1 MTIIEK
7 TDNKLTIPVGIGV
20 VQTETTRNFY
30 NTSDA
35 TATANDILVDKV
47 AYGKYGKLTGTLD
60 LIAEKE
66 ISYQDGYETGKTDGY
81 ENGYDIGY
89 GNGYTEGETNG
100 YNNGY
105 NIGVADGVVEGKNE
119 IIEGQSDATITP
131 QNVLSGYVGYGKDNE
146 RIVGESDAI
155 TNIDVSANGI
165 VFHNWTMDTLPHY
178 YSFSNVTNLDNMFN
192 NCPNFQIMQGVIDAI
207 SVENFGNIFVNCP
220 KISNI
225 AIYNISKPINIAPY
239 NLLTADSVHYIL
251 DGLLPVEDSP
261 IISLGDNIK
270 KVTDEDLA
278 AAANKGWL
286 ITGYNL
292 IATFNVNLNDQWELS
307 TTIPNPNSE
316 EYDGVYQSF
325 SNYHVANG
333 KAQMMIEIEGYVNFS
348 FFIRS
353 YAESNYDYI
362 WVGQLDKV
370 PTSDNDAYATTKSK
384 ANGNTT
390 IKGYTEVKFKNMDAG
405 KHTIYVVYKKDTS
418 GDNDDDRGYV
428 LIPKIQ

>member
-20 VQTETTRNFY
+20 IQTETVRNFY

-35 TATANDILVDKV
+35 TANASDILIDKV

-60 LIAEKE
+60 LDAEKE

-81 ENGYDIGY
+81 YSGYDIGY
-89 GNGYTEGETNG
+89 TNGYTEGETS
-100 YNNGY
+100 
-105 NIGVADGVVEGKNE
+105 
-119 IIEGQSDATITP
+119 IIQNQSDANITP
-131 QNVLSGYVGYGKDNE
+131 NDVFIGKIGYSANNEKVVGTLE
-146 RIVGESDAI
+146 AI

-165 VFHNWTMDTLPHY
+165 VFHDWTMDTLPHY
-178 YSFSNVTNLDNMFN
+178 YNFSNVTNLDNMFN
-192 NCPNFQIMQGVIDAI
+192 NCPNFQIMQGIIDAI
-207 SVENFGNIFVNCP
+207 SVENFGNIFVDCP

-225 AIYNISKPINIAPY
+225 AISNISKSINIASY
-239 NLLTADSVHYIL
+239 NLLTTDSVHSIL

-261 IISLGDNIK
+261 IISLGANIK
-270 KVTDEDLA
+270 KATDEDLA

-292 IATFNVNLNDQWELS
+292 IGTFNVNLNDQWELS

-325 SNYHVANG
+325 SNYKVNNG

-348 FFIRS
+348 IFIRS
-353 YAESNYDYI
+353 YGEANYDYI

-370 PTSDNDAYATTKSK
+370 PTSDNDAYATTRSK
-384 ANGNTT
+384 PNANTT
-390 IKGYTEVKFKNMDAG
+390 IEGYTEVKFENLDAG
-405 KHTIYVVYKKDTS
+405 KHTIYIVYKKDGS
-418 GDNDDDRGYV
+418 GDQNDDRGYV
-428 LIPKIQ
+428 LIPKFQ

>member
-1 MTIIEK
+1 
-7 TDNKLTIPVGIGV
+7 
-20 VQTETTRNFY
+20 
-30 NTSDA
+30 
-35 TATANDILVDKV
+35 
-47 AYGKYGKLTGTLD
+47 
-60 LIAEKE
+60 
-66 ISYQDGYETGKTDGY
+66 
-81 ENGYDIGY
+81 
-89 GNGYTEGETNG
+89 
-100 YNNGY
+100 
-105 NIGVADGVVEGKNE
+105 
-119 IIEGQSDATITP
+119 
-131 QNVLSGYVGYGKDNE
+131 
-146 RIVGESDAI
+146 
-155 TNIDVSANGI
+155 
-165 VFHNWTMDTLPHY
+165 MDTLPHY

-239 NLLTADSVHYIL
+239 NLLTTDSVHYIL

-370 PTSDNDAYATTKSK
+370 PTSDNDAYATTKLKS
-384 ANGNTT
+384 NPDTT
-390 IKGYTEVKFKNMDAG
+390 IKGYTEVKFENMDAR
-405 KHTIYVVYKKDTS
+405 KHTIYVVYKKDGS
-418 GDNDDDRGYV
+418 GDNNDDRGYV
-428 LIPKIQ
+428 LIPKNQ